1 MTKNF
6 FFGACVLAGA
16 GIMSAAT
23 PADSVSIKLR
33 TVEVSANRAD
43 HRTPVAFTNVSKEQ
57 LLRANDGRD
66 MTYLLSA
73 TPSVLATSDAGA
85 GMGYTSMRVRGTD
98 ATRINVMANGVPV
111 NDSESGVVFWVNMP
125 DLASSVRDVQ
135 IQRGVGT
142 SANGGA
148 AFGASVNMITDA
160 PSENPYAEFSASYGS
175 FNSNRETFRIGSGLL
190 NGHWSFDARISHMSS
205 DGYIERASSKL
216 WSYFGQAAY
225 SRPGTLVRVLAF
237 GGKER
242 TYMAWDYA
250 SREDMEKYGRRYN
263 PCGEYTDSL
272 TGKTAYYPN
281 QYDYFTQHHFQAHLS
296 QRLADKWNLNVSLH
310 YTDDYGNY
318 EQYKANKK
326 VKEYG
331 LTGETFAKK
340 NKADIIRLKYNDN
353 AFGGG
358 LANVN
363 YRNGN
368 LDLTLGGAVNYF
380 HGHHFGQI
388 QWVRN
393 YVGAINPLQEY
404 YDNMGRKL
412 DGNVYA
418 RATYAFGPGF
428 AAFGDLQYRG
438 VHYTIDGASDNWNDK
453 LDAMDP
459 LDVDKRW
466 DFFNP
471 KVGMNYDHGPHR
483 AFASWSVAHKEPV
496 RSNFTDGYNPLTPPR
511 AERLFDYELGY
522 AFNHPVISAAVNLY
536 YMDYK
541 DQLVLNGQLSDTG
554 NPLSVNVP
562 KSYRMGVELQ
572 ATFRPWCDWFDW
584 TVSAT
589 LSKNR
594 IKNFTQYVYNW
605 GEDDGESEIL
615 EFHYSDTPISFSP
628 AAIFN
633 NAFNFKYKGVEAS
646 LQTQYVGKQFMDN
659 TGAEAVALKAY
670 CVTNLHLAYTLPKM
684 PGVKQCTL
692 GLSIYNLFNA
702 KYESNG
708 YASAYYDGYD
718 DPTRSVQYW
727 LGYSAQA
734 TINAMGTITLKF

>member
-1 MTKNF
+1 MTKKL
-6 FFGACVLAGA
+6 FFGACALAGA
-16 GIMSAAT
+16 GIMSASN
-23 PADSVSIKLR
+23 PADTAAIKLR

-43 HRTPVAFTNVSKEQ
+43 RRTPVAFTNVSKEQ

-73 TPSVLATSDAGA
+73 TPSVVSTSDAGM

-98 ATRINVMANGVPV
+98 ATRINVMANGVPI
-111 NDSESGVVFWVNMP
+111 NDSESGAVFWVNMP

-135 IQRGVGT
+135 IQRGAGT

-160 PSENPYAEFSASYGS
+160 PDETPYAEVSGS
-175 FNSNRETFRIGSGLL
+175 FGSYNTNRQTLRVGSGLL
-190 NGHWSFDARISHMSS
+190 CNHWSFDARLSHMGS
-205 DGYIERASSKL
+205 DGYIDRASSKL

-225 SRPGTLVRVLAF
+225 SNPGTLIRFIAF

-250 SREDMEKYGRRYN
+250 SREQMEQFGRRYN

-281 QYDYFTQHHFQAHLS
+281 QYDHFTQHHFQIHLA
-296 QRLADKWNLNVSLH
+296 QRLADKWNLNVALH
-310 YTDDYGNY
+310 YTDDYGYY
-318 EQYKANKK
+318 EQLKTNKK

-331 LTGETFAKK
+331 LTGETFASK
-340 NKADIIRLKYNDN
+340 NKSDIIRLKYNDN
-353 AFGGG
+353 GFGGA
-358 LANVN
+358 LANVS
-363 YRNGN
+363 YRNGG
-368 LDLTLGGAVNYF
+368 LDLTFGGAINYF
-380 HGHHFGQI
+380 KGHHFGQI
-388 QWVRN
+388 AWVRN
-393 YVGAINPLQEY
+393 YVGAINPLQNY
-404 YDNMGRKL
+404 YDNTGRKL

-418 RATYAFGPGF
+418 RANYSFGNGF
-428 AAFGDLQYRG
+428 SAFGDLQYRG
-438 VHYTIDGASDNWNDK
+438 VHYTIDGASDNWNDR

-471 KVGMNYDHGPHR
+471 KFGLNYDKGPHR

-496 RSNFTDGYNPLTPPR
+496 RSNFTDGYNPQEPPR

-522 AFNHPVISAAVNLY
+522 TFNHPIISAGLNLY

-562 KSYRMGVELQ
+562 RSYRMGIELQ
-572 ATFRPWCDWFDW
+572 AAFRPWCDWFEW
-584 TVSAT
+584 TASAT
-589 LSKNR
+589 LSRNR

-605 GEDDGESEIL
+605 GEDDGSDIL
-615 EFHYSDTPISFSP
+615 TFHYSDTPIAFSP
-628 AAIFN
+628 SLIFN
-633 NAFNFKYKGVEAS
+633 NSFNFTFKG
-646 LQTQYVGKQFMDN
+646 LQATVRTQYVGKQFMDN
-659 TGAEAVALKAY
+659 TGAEAVKLKAY
-670 CVTNLHLAYTLPKM
+670 CTTDLLLNYTLPRLSGIKEWTV
-684 PGVKQCTL
+684 GL
-692 GLSIYNLFNA
+692 GIYNLFNA
-702 KYESNG
+702 EYENNG
-708 YASAYYDGYD
+708 YASAYYDGYS

-727 LGYSAQA
+727 TGYSAQA
-734 TINAMGTITLKF
+734 PIHAMGTLTFKF